1 MHFICFTFFIE
12 KKTYLCTSIFEL
24 LFTVFLQKNIMD
36 IAIKEKIENLIQ
48 EISNISDLPTKMEA
62 YNYMI
67 RQADFCLW
75 SLEEE
80 QRQYENAGNY

>member
-1 MHFICFTFFIE
+1 
-12 KKTYLCTSIFEL
+12 
-24 LFTVFLQKNIMD
+24 MD

-80 QRQYENAGNY
+80 QRQYENASNY

>member
-1 MHFICFTFFIE
+1 
-12 KKTYLCTSIFEL
+12 
-24 LFTVFLQKNIMD
+24 MD
-36 IAIKEKIENLIQ
+36 AAIKEKIDSLVQ
-48 EISNISDLPTKMEA
+48 EVSNISDLPTKMEA

-80 QRQYENAGNY
+80 QRQYENAGNYWFANFYTEKIK